1 MKSNEYSCNHEET
14 VAFIATHF
22 KKYIMAVAITT
33 NKDSK
38 IIRLQYYKRWNP
50 NENNIDLSK
59 NQFY

>member
-38 IIRLQYYKRWNP
+38 IIRLQYYKR
-50 NENNIDLSK
+50 
-59 NQFY
+59 